1 MKTSSAKAKGRK
13 LCRLVADKILAR
25 FPLLHPDDVKVTS
38 SGVTGEDLS
47 LSPLA
52 RQKFPFA
59 IECKNQEKL
68 NIWAAL
74 AQAES
79 NSRNHTPLLIFS
91 RNRSKTYCVIEI
103 DDFMALFNE
112 TVQPG

>member
-13 LCRLVADKILAR
+13 LCKAVADKILGK
-25 FPLLHPDDVKVTS
+25 FPSLQSDDVRVTS
-38 SGVTGEDLS
+38 SGATGEDLS

-52 RQKFPFA
+52 RLKFPFS
-59 IECKNQEKL
+59 IECKNQEKI
-68 NIWAAL
+68 NIWAAIEQ
-74 AQAES
+74 AQS
-79 NSRNHTPLLIFS
+79 NCGTHTPLLIFS

-112 TVQPG
+112 TVQS